1 MGGKRSKLWYCTHN
15 FCLVFG
21 EELLTHHPR
30 ISGNTPSH
38 PFKNIFASMRATKK
52 VVPPPELTALLKY
65 DGWFYG
71 VYILGNGLSQTAV
84 TGKDTLDKPTTS
96 DRPGEA
102 AGDGDVAS

>member
-1 MGGKRSKLWYCTHN
+1 MIGKRNKLWYCTHN

-21 EELLTHHPR
+21 EELLTHP
-30 ISGNTPSH
+30 GNTPSH
-38 PFKNIFASMRATKK
+38 QFKNIFASMRATKSF
-52 VVPPPELTALLKY
+52 PPPKLTALLKY

-96 DRPGEA
+96 DRPGAA